1 MHIKTYRAVS
11 AQEAIRMVK
20 KEMGADAVILRT
32 RTLSPPKGDS
42 AAEGRRVEVT
52 AAVDYEPSGDGFP
65 SNGSAEIKTL
75 LDHYQTL
82 AADVKVLKEA
92 VLCAEGGGLLKP
104 EIYHNQ
110 DLRTRYLNFRGF
122 GLRPEIICELMNGA
136 DGKQGGEAV
145 STGRL
150 LQDSLARVLRR
161 IGTQGESGDRSG
173 RRIVSF
179 IGPTGVGKTTTL
191 AKMAA
196 LSAVR
201 QGRKTALITVDTFRV
216 AAVAQLESYARI
228 MGIPL
233 EVAANPGDL
242 LKAIRR
248 QKACDFILIDTAGSS
263 PSHAEALRE
272 LKNVLS
278 IPEEIHSYLVLS
290 ATTRYEDLLHA
301 DRQFGSLP
309 FASYIFTK
317 LDETE
322 DASSM
327 INFLVSR
334 KRPVSYFTTGQQ
346 VPEDIESASKK
357 RLASLLLTRMKKDI
371 EKPAHEVK
379 VYGSGEWSEG
389 NGSRV
394 RN

>member
-1 MHIKTYRAVS
+1 MHIKTYRAPS

-20 KEMGADAVILRT
+20 KEMGTDAVILRT
-32 RTLSPPKGDS
+32 RTFPSPRGDS
-42 AAEGRRVEVT
+42 AAENRRVEVT
-52 AAVDYEPSGDGFP
+52 AAVDYEPAGDGVP
-65 SNGSAEIKTL
+65 SSGSVEIKVL
-75 LDHYQTL
+75 LEHYQAL
-82 AADVKVLKEA
+82 AADLRELKEA
-92 VLCAEGGGLLKP
+92 VLSAEGGGLLKP
-104 EIYHNQ
+104 EIYHNRA
-110 DLRTRYLNFRGF
+110 LRARYVNFKGF
-122 GLRPEIICELMNGA
+122 GLRPEIICELMSGA
-136 DGKQGGEAV
+136 DRKEPGEKV
-145 STGRL
+145 SAAGL

-161 IGTQGESGDRSG
+161 IGVQGESPDRG
-173 RRIVSF
+173 RRRIVSF

-201 QGRKTALITVDTFRV
+201 QGRKTALISLDTFRV
-216 AAVAQLESYARI
+216 AAVAQLECYARI

-233 EVAANPGDL
+233 EIAVNREDL
-242 LKAIRR
+242 LKAIHK
-248 QKACDFILIDTAGSS
+248 QDACDFILIDTAGSS
-263 PSHAEALRE
+263 PNHGDALLE
-272 LKNVLS
+272 LKNILS

-334 KRPVSYFTTGQQ
+334 KRPVSYFATGQQ

-357 RLASLLLTRMKKDI
+357 RLASLLLTRMKKGVQ
-371 EKPAHEVK
+371 KPADEVN

-389 NGSRV
+389 NGSRA
-394 RN
+394 RR

>member
-1 MHIKTYRAVS
+1 V
-11 AQEAIRMVK
+11 
-20 KEMGADAVILRT
+20 
-32 RTLSPPKGDS
+32 
-42 AAEGRRVEVT
+42 
-52 AAVDYEPSGDGFP
+52 
-65 SNGSAEIKTL
+65 EIKTL

-82 AADVKVLKEA
+82 AADLRVLKEA

-104 EIYHNQ
+104 EIYHNR
-110 DLRTRYLNFRGF
+110 DLRTRYLNLRGF
-122 GLRPEIICELMNGA
+122 GLRPEIICELMKG
-136 DGKQGGEAV
+136 DDRPEGGGKTSPAGI
-145 STGRL
+145 
-150 LQDSLARVLRR
+150 LQDSLGQVLRR
-161 IGTQGESGDRSG
+161 IETRDESRERGR

-196 LSAVR
+196 FSAIR

-228 MGIPL
+228 MGIGL
-233 EVAANPGDL
+233 EVAASQGDL
-242 LKAIRR
+242 QKAIRK
-248 QKACDFILIDTAGSS
+248 QSECDFILIDTAGRS
-263 PSHAEALRE
+263 PNHGSALRE
-272 LKNVLS
+272 LKHVLS

-334 KRPVSYFTTGQQ
+334 KRPVSYFATGQQ

-357 RLASLLLTRMKKDI
+357 RLASLLLTRVKRGL
-371 EKPAHEVK
+371 EKPAHEVNG
-379 VYGSGEWSEG
+379 YGSGEWSEG
-389 NGSRV
+389 NGSRA
-394 RN
+394 RG

>member
-1 MHIKTYRAVS
+1 
-11 AQEAIRMVK
+11 
-20 KEMGADAVILRT
+20 
-32 RTLSPPKGDS
+32 
-42 AAEGRRVEVT
+42 
-52 AAVDYEPSGDGFP
+52 
-65 SNGSAEIKTL
+65 
-75 LDHYQTL
+75 
-82 AADVKVLKEA
+82 LKQ
-92 VLCAEGGGLLKP
+92 
-104 EIYHNQ
+104 EIYHNR
-110 DLRTRYLNFRGF
+110 DLRTRYLNFKGF
-122 GLRPEIICELMNGA
+122 GLRPEIICELMKGA
-136 DGKQGGEAV
+136 DRREGGEKV
-145 STGRL
+145 STAGL
-150 LQDSLARVLRR
+150 LQDSLAEVLRR
-161 IGTQGESGDRSG
+161 IGTRGESGDGGR

-233 EVAANPGDL
+233 EVAVNRGDL
-242 LKAIRR
+242 LKAIH
-248 QKACDFILIDTAGSS
+248 KWSACDFILIDTAGSS
-263 PSHAEALRE
+263 PNHAEALRE

-334 KRPVSYFTTGQQ
+334 KRPVSYFATRSIDTALHASGVNHEDCGAPSRSSATGR
-346 VPEDIESASKK
+346 PSTAASVGIT
-357 RLASLLLTRMKKDI
+357 S
-371 EKPAHEVK
+371 
-379 VYGSGEWSEG
+379 
-389 NGSRV
+389 
-394 RN
+394 